1 MGHISW
7 QGLALFF
14 IGSNNMFWLLIN
26 SFLFLYEYNS
36 LPILVSKHAN
46 LLEASP
52 CAMSRFAT

>member
-14 IGSNNMFWLLIN
+14 CVIPQGSHKLLVFWLLIN

-36 LPILVSKHAN
+36 LPILVAKHAN
-46 LLEASP
+46 LLEASH
-52 CAMSRFAT
+52 AQ